1 MAHNAST
8 TCCSGNECATSTS
21 DATRVERT
29 PKTTFRPAVDV
40 LDAEDA
46 YRIVADLP
54 GASADSV
61 NITYEDGELSLDAQV
76 PSRTPEGAEQIRK
89 EYGVG
94 AFQRRFRVHGE
105 IEPDAITASY
115 SNGVLTVTLPKA
127 SRSQRRR
134 VPVNTN

>member
-1 MAHNAST
+1 MTSNASM
-8 TCCSGNECATSTS
+8 TCCSGNECAPSTN

-40 LDAEDA
+40 LDGEDV

-61 NITYEDGELSLDAQV
+61 NITYEDGELTLEAEV
-76 PSRTPEGAEQIRK
+76 PGRTPDGAAMIRK

-105 IEPDAITASY
+105 IEPDAITASFAD
-115 SNGVLTVTLPKA
+115 GVLTLTLPKA
-127 SRSQRRR
+127 SRTQRRR
-134 VPVNTN
+134 VPVNAN